1 MAEAAPPLVRLLA
14 EADLPAYKVF
24 RDEMLALH
32 PEAFTSDAPTE
43 LRRDPASYR
52 TRLPGGS
59 HGSCLF
65 TLVLPRAKQLV
76 GAISCERELRAKV
89 RHIAHIAGMM
99 VLPAVQGHG
108 IGRLLMESALAL
120 LGTQEGIELVTL
132 SVTRGNTPAVK
143 LYESLGFVRYGRLE
157 DAIKMPDGTRLDKD
171 LMSRRLR

>member
-1 MAEAAPPLVRLLA
+1 MAEAPPLVRLLA
-14 EADLPAYKVF
+14 EADLPAYKAF
-24 RDEMLALH
+24 RDQMLAAH
-32 PEAFTSDAPTE
+32 PEAFTSDALTE
-43 LRRDPASYR
+43 LRRDAASYR

-59 HGSCLF
+59 HGTCLF

-76 GAISCERELRAKV
+76 GAISCERELRVKV
-89 RHIAHIAGMM
+89 QHIAHVAGMM

-108 IGRLLMESALAL
+108 IGRLLMESALLL
-120 LGTQEGIELVTL
+120 LGKQQGIEIVTL
-132 SVTRGNTPAVK
+132 SVTRGNMPAVK